1 MQYLVS
7 LNQKNNAL
15 RFLYIF
21 MFSFFS
27 LFSQEKKHTIYFET
41 DLSLVSGI
49 ETNRLLSFLMSLGG
63 EEISRIEIYGFCDD
77 VGASSYNLTLSQKR
91 AEKIKEILLS
101 NEISNRKI
109 TNVDGKG
116 ELLLKTVKTTN
127 PDRIRALNRRV
138 ELTVSF
144 SVLGENTEKPF
155 KKGNSLVIENLLF
168 LTGYSYLTPG
178 SKKSLDVA
186 LEKIKNQ
193 AFSFIIQ
200 GHVCCTSGQNDAID
214 RATKRR
220 NLSFV
225 RAKFVYDYFISKG
238 VDPKRMS
245 FEGLGHR
252 FPLGGRSEADR
263 RVEILI
269 TSDF

>member
-1 MQYLVS
+1 MIKTFKMVMV
-7 LNQKNNAL
+7 KEMFV
-15 RFLYIF
+15 FLF
-21 MFSFFS
+21 VLCFFVGHS
-27 LFSQEKKHTIYFET
+27 NEKLFHNIYFET
-41 DLSLVSGI
+41 DKFVVTEI
-49 ETNRLLSFLMSLGG
+49 EKNRLLSFVISLS
-63 EEISRIEIYGFCDD
+63 EEKLSSVEIYGFCDD

-91 AEKIKEILLS
+91 AEEIKKILLS
-101 NEISNRKI
+101 NDIPKDEI

-116 ELLLKTVKTTN
+116 EVLLRTVKTTS
-127 PDRIRALNRRV
+127 PDRARALNRKV
-138 ELTVSF
+138 ELMVSF
-144 SVLGENTEKPF
+144 DRLDENTERPF
-155 KKGNSLVIENLLF
+155 IKGSSLVIENLLF

-186 LEKIKNQ
+186 FEKIKNQ
-193 AFSFIIQ
+193 PFSFVIQ

-225 RAKFVYDYFISKG
+225 RAKFVYDYFVRKG

-252 FPLGGRSEADR
+252 FPLGGRPEADR